1 MPDIL
6 EILEGKQWMLGLS
19 LCSKDISE
27 DPHLS
32 EMFTLQIS
40 FFNTYALIPM
50 RTICAAGNMDSF
62 LGPVFPKIYEFRSIK
77 FSDALWSDGYS
88 HIFLQNKVT
97 KMCPKYL

>member
-1 MPDIL
+1 
-6 EILEGKQWMLGLS
+6 
-19 LCSKDISE
+19 
-27 DPHLS
+27 
-32 EMFTLQIS
+32 
-40 FFNTYALIPM
+40 M